1 MKFLVRSII
10 VFFGVWIICGLPVLA
25 DSQHESKPKP
35 VAVSIV
41 SPQHVEPTEVKIISE
56 PPAPPSE
63 VKIIGVPNPL
73 PESSEQKK
81 SRLSHEANEE
91 GLTRYTESLASA
103 TRVLVVVAIF
113 QALLFAYQL
122 FYMREGLRDTA
133 KSADAAKHSALATSQ
148 SVAISKQSM
157 IVGYR
162 AYVAYNGARWF
173 SHRQEADNRLFWR
186 ILPMWINT
194 GNSPTR
200 DLKVVVKYAL
210 LDEPIDSRFDFTLE
224 KPSTPARI
232 AAHGVIVSAPF
243 DVYGIDMAQVRDG
256 TKHLYVWGV
265 AWYRDVFPE
274 SPEHVTKFCV
284 VATNLTGDPLA
295 SWHEKENPFDIKF
308 MNYERHNCA
317 DEECGAYFDPRFADP
332 RQSSIFS

>member
-122 FYMREGLRDTA
+122 FYMREGLEIPQNQPMRQNTA
-133 KSADAAKHSALATSQ
+133 LWRLP
-148 SVAISKQSM
+148 
-157 IVGYR
+157 R
-162 AYVAYNGARWF
+162 A
-173 SHRQEADNRLFWR
+173 
-186 ILPMWINT
+186 
-194 GNSPTR
+194 
-200 DLKVVVKYAL
+200 
-210 LDEPIDSRFDFTLE
+210 
-224 KPSTPARI
+224 
-232 AAHGVIVSAPF
+232 
-243 DVYGIDMAQVRDG
+243 
-256 TKHLYVWGV
+256 
-265 AWYRDVFPE
+265 
-274 SPEHVTKFCV
+274 
-284 VATNLTGDPLA
+284 
-295 SWHEKENPFDIKF
+295 
-308 MNYERHNCA
+308 
-317 DEECGAYFDPRFADP
+317 
-332 RQSSIFS
+332 